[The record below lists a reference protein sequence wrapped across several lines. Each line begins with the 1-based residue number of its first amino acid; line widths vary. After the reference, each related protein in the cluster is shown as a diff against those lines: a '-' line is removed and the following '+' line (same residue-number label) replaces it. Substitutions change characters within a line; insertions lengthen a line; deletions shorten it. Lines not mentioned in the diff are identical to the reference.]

1 MALRIGINGY
11 GRIGRNILRAVYE
24 ANRTGEVQIVAVNDL
39 GSPETNAHL
48 TQYDSVHGKFPF
60 SVNVDDGDMLIG
72 DDRVKVLAERDP
84 SKLPWGD
91 LGVDVV
97 LECTGFFASR
107 EKAALHL
114 KGGARKVLISA
125 PAKDAVDLTV
135 VYGVNHQLLDP
146 AKHHIVSNGSCT
158 TNCLAPLAKTLND
171 LAGIEAGTMNTIH
184 SMTNDQRIID
194 VYHEDLRRARA
205 AGMSMIPTSTGAAK
219 AIGLVLP
226 ELAGKLDGF
235 AIRVPTQ
242 NVSLVDLTCI
252 VNKEVSIDEI
262 HAAMKAASQGA
273 LKGVYGYNDKPL
285 VSIDF
290 NHNPHSSTY
299 EASLTKVKGKLVKV
313 CSWYD
318 NEWGFSNRMV
328 DTALAMM
335 GQAR

>member
-24 ANRTGEVQIVAVNDL
+24 ANRTDEVQIVAVNDL

-60 SVNVDDGDMLIG
+60 PVNVDDGDMLIG

-114 KGGARKVLISA
+114 KGGAKKVLISA

-235 AIRVPTQ
+235 AIRVPTH

-252 VNKEVSIDEI
+252 VNKEVSVDEI

-299 EASLTKVKGKLVKV
+299 ESSLTKVKGKLVKV

>member
-1 MALRIGINGY
+1 MVLRIGINGY

-60 SVNVDDGDMLIG
+60 PVNVNDGDMLIG
-72 DDRVKVLAERDP
+72 DDRIKVLAERDP

-114 KGGARKVLISA
+114 KGGAKKVLISA

-235 AIRVPTQ
+235 AIRVPTH
-242 NVSLVDLTCI
+242 NVSIVDLTCI
-252 VNKEVSIDEI
+252 VNKEVSVDEI

-299 EASLTKVKGKLVKV
+299 ESSLTKVKGKLVKV

-335 GQAR
+335 GQAH

>member
-24 ANRTGEVQIVAVNDL
+24 ANRTDKVQIVAVNDL

-60 SVNVDDGDMLIG
+60 PVNVDDGDMLIG

-114 KGGARKVLISA
+114 KGGAKKVLISA

-235 AIRVPTQ
+235 AIRVPTH

-252 VNKEVSIDEI
+252 VSKEVSVDEI

-299 EASLTKVKGKLVKV
+299 ESSLTKVKGKLVKV

>member
-24 ANRTGEVQIVAVNDL
+24 ADRTAEVQIVAVNDL

-48 TQYDSVHGKFPF
+48 TQYDSVHGRFPF
-60 SVNVDDGDMLIG
+60 PVNVDDGDMLIG

-235 AIRVPTQ
+235 AIRVPTH

-252 VNKEVSIDEI
+252 VNKEVSVDEI

-299 EASLTKVKGKLVKV
+299 ESSLTKVKGKLVKV

>member
-60 SVNVDDGDMLIG
+60 PVNVDDGDMLIG

-84 SKLPWGD
+84 SKLPWGN

-235 AIRVPTQ
+235 AIRVPTH

-299 EASLTKVKGKLVKV
+299 ESSLTKVKGKLVKV

>member
-24 ANRTGEVQIVAVNDL
+24 ANRTDKVQIVAVNDL

-60 SVNVDDGDMLIG
+60 PVNVDDGDMLIG

-114 KGGARKVLISA
+114 KGGAKKVLISA

-171 LAGIEAGTMNTIH
+171 LAGIEGGTMNTIH

-252 VNKEVSIDEI
+252 VNKEVSVDEI

-299 EASLTKVKGKLVKV
+299 ESSLTKVKGKLVKV

>member
-24 ANRTGEVQIVAVNDL
+24 ADRQGEVEIVAINDL

-48 TQYDSVHGKFPF
+48 TQYDSVHGRFPVPV
-60 SVNVDDGDMLIG
+60 SVEGQEMLVG
-72 DDRVKVLAERDP
+72 KDRVKVLAERDP

-97 LECTGFFASR
+97 LECTGIFTTR
-107 EKAALHL
+107 EKASLHIQ
-114 KGGARKVLISA
+114 GGAKKVLISA
-125 PAKDAVDLTV
+125 PAKDPVDLTV
-135 VYGVNHQLLDP
+135 VYGVNHHLLDP
-146 AKHHIVSNGSCT
+146 AKHQIVSNGSCT

-171 LAGIEAGTMNTIH
+171 LTPIVGGTMNTIH

-194 VYHEDLRRARA
+194 VYHSDLRRARA
-205 AGMSMIPTSTGAAK
+205 ASMSMIPTSTGAAK

-226 ELAGKLDGF
+226 ELEGKLDGF
-235 AIRVPTQ
+235 AIRVPTT
-242 NVSLVDLTCI
+242 NVSIVDLTCL
-252 VNKEVSIDEI
+252 VEREVSVADI
-262 HAAMKAASQGA
+262 HAAMKAASEGA
-273 LKGVYGYNDKPL
+273 LKGVFGYNDKPL

-290 NHNPHSSTY
+290 NHNPASSTY
-299 EASLTKVKGKLVKV
+299 ESSLTKVKGKLVKV

-318 NEWGFSNRMV
+318 NEWGFSNRMI

-335 GQAR
+335 GVKR

>member
-24 ANRTGEVQIVAVNDL
+24 ANRTDKVQIVAVNDL

-60 SVNVDDGDMLIG
+60 PVNVDDGDMLIG

-91 LGVDVV
+91 LSVDVV

-114 KGGARKVLISA
+114 KGGAKKVLISA

-252 VNKEVSIDEI
+252 VNKEVSVDEI

-299 EASLTKVKGKLVKV
+299 ESSLTKVKGKLVKV

>member
-1 MALRIGINGY
+1 MTLRIGINGY

-24 ANRTGEVQIVAVNDL
+24 SGRTQQVQIVAVNDL

-48 TQYDSVHGKFPF
+48 TQYDSVHGRFNARV
-60 SVNVDDGDMLIG
+60 SVDGDAMLVNE
-72 DDRVKVLAERDP
+72 DRIKVLAERDP
-84 SKLPWGD
+84 AKLPWGD

-97 LECTGFFASR
+97 LECTGFFTTR

-114 KGGARKVLISA
+114 QGGAKKVLISA
-125 PAKDAVDLTV
+125 PAKDAVDMTV

-146 AKHHIVSNGSCT
+146 AKHSIVSNGSCT

-171 LAGIEAGTMNTIH
+171 FAGIEGGTMNTIH

-194 VYHEDLRRARA
+194 VYHSDLRRARA

-226 ELAGKLDGF
+226 ELEGKLDGF
-235 AIRVPTQ
+235 AIRVPTH
-242 NVSLVDLTCI
+242 NVSIVDLTCL
-252 VNKEVSIDEI
+252 VSKEVSVAEL
-262 HAAMKAASQGA
+262 HAAMKAACEGP
-273 LKGVYGYNDKPL
+273 LKGVFAYNDKPL

-290 NHNPHSSTY
+290 NHDPHSSTY

-335 GQAR
+335 GLPR

>member
-60 SVNVDDGDMLIG
+60 PVNVDDGDMLIG

-235 AIRVPTQ
+235 AIRVPTH

-299 EASLTKVKGKLVKV
+299 ESSLTKVKGKLVKV

>member
-48 TQYDSVHGKFPF
+48 TQYDSVHGRFPF
-60 SVNVDDGDMLIG
+60 PVNVDDGDMLIG

-114 KGGARKVLISA
+114 KGGAKKVLISA
-125 PAKDAVDLTV
+125 PAKDPVDLTV

-252 VNKEVSIDEI
+252 VNKEVSVDEI

-299 EASLTKVKGKLVKV
+299 ESSLTKVKGKLVKV

>member
-24 ANRTGEVQIVAVNDL
+24 ANRTDEVQIVAVNDL

-60 SVNVDDGDMLIG
+60 PVNVDDGDMLIG

-235 AIRVPTQ
+235 AIRVPTH

>member
-60 SVNVDDGDMLIG
+60 PVNVDDGDMLIG

-114 KGGARKVLISA
+114 KGGAKKVLISA

-235 AIRVPTQ
+235 AIRVPTH

-252 VNKEVSIDEI
+252 VNKEVSVDEI

>member
-24 ANRTGEVQIVAVNDL
+24 ANRTDEVQIVAVNDL

-48 TQYDSVHGKFPF
+48 TQYDSVHGRFPF
-60 SVNVDDGDMLIG
+60 PVNVDDGDMLIG

-114 KGGARKVLISA
+114 KGGAKKVLISA

-235 AIRVPTQ
+235 AIRVPTH

-252 VNKEVSIDEI
+252 VNKEVSVDEI

-299 EASLTKVKGKLVKV
+299 ESSLTKVKGKLVKV